1 MQLSPGWEQGK
12 DLKIVFNPKTRHLS
26 QRENEQLQ
34 VPGGISP
41 ELKQNFQLP
50 ALGEFVIT
58 CLIPGYP
65 LKQTNSILQMLWL
78 KYFIWGI

>member
-1 MQLSPGWEQGK
+1 MQLSPGWERGK
-12 DLKIVFNPKTRHLS
+12 DPKTWHLS

-41 ELKQNFQLP
+41 ELKQILQLP
-50 ALGEFVIT
+50 VLGEFVIS
-58 CLIPGYP
+58 CLIPGYH